1 MSITNAVKQKM
12 ISDYISN
19 PQGRAKLAASMTQPL
34 RLRRDY
40 LSVGRKTF
48 LVEQLPD
55 GALPIYDKDPD
66 VTAYVVG
73 EEGENILAVTKP
85 RRVIFPLFEI
95 ASNPEIPLTQIKER
109 RFDLI
114 ERAQDLAR
122 SQIQAAEDE
131 RVFAVLDAI
140 ATNGFDSIAGGEN
153 ADIPVVAPITGAV
166 LADAFSLIERHD
178 LRVARVFMNAR
189 DYADLRKF
197 GRDILDIETQR
208 DLLKTGLMGTLWGSQ
223 IIVSRLV
230 PVGTVYVCCEPEMFG
245 RIPVRTELT
254 VLSCRRPEGTHHRVQ
269 LLREHRTG
277 RLQPEGSRP
286 PDHHAYL
293 IRLNG
298 PRTPDRIFRSGV
310 SRFRMGIV
318 AQRWGCRC
326 WLLSRER
333 SVRGNPPSVG
343 NWPKSWVLKWFQNL
357 CGTTRICRTSMRTPT
372 VGPSPHRCSWLPI
385 GSAATGTCL
394 GSRAGSCST
403 DSCSRTA
410 CSPRCVVTWAT

>member
-1 MSITNAVKQKM
+1 MSVTNAVKAKL
-12 ISDYISN
+12 ISDYISSAS
-19 PQGRAKLAASMTQPL
+19 GRAKLAASMTQPL

-40 LSVGRKTF
+40 MAVGRKTF

-66 VTAYVVG
+66 VTAFVVG
-73 EEGENILAVTKP
+73 EEGENIIAVTKP

-122 SQIQAAEDE
+122 AQIQAAEDE

-140 ATNGFDSIAGGEN
+140 AANGFDSVGAVN
-153 ADIPVVAPITGAV
+153 ADIPVVAPLSGDV

-208 DLLKTGLMGTLWGSQ
+208 DLLKTGLMATLWGAQ

-245 RIPVRTELT
+245 RMPVRTELT
-254 VLSCRRPEGTHHRVQ
+254 VLSADDPKARTIGFSCFENIGIGAFNPRGLARLTITRP
-269 LLREHRTG
+269 
-277 RLQPEGSRP
+277 
-286 PDHHAYL
+286 
-293 IRLNG
+293 
-298 PRTPDRIFRSGV
+298 
-310 SRFRMGIV
+310 
-318 AQRWGCRC
+318 
-326 WLLSRER
+326 
-333 SVRGNPPSVG
+333 
-343 NWPKSWVLKWFQNL
+343 
-357 CGTTRICRTSMRTPT
+357 
-372 VGPSPHRCSWLPI
+372 
-385 GSAATGTCL
+385 
-394 GSRAGSCST
+394 
-403 DSCSRTA
+403 
-410 CSPRCVVTWAT
+410 

>member
-1 MSITNAVKQKM
+1 MNTNVSNAVKAK
-12 ISDYISN
+12 IIGDYIKTPS
-19 PQGRAKLAASMTQPL
+19 GRAKLAASMTQPL

-40 LSVGRKTF
+40 TAVGRKTF

-73 EEGENILAVTKP
+73 EEGENILAITKP

-109 RFDLI
+109 RYDLI
-114 ERAQDLAR
+114 ERAQDLGRA
-122 SQIQAAEDE
+122 QIQAAEDE

-153 ADIPVVAPITGAV
+153 PDVPVVAPVSGAV
-166 LADAFSLIERHD
+166 LADAFALIERHD

-197 GRDILDIETQR
+197 GRDILDIESQR
-208 DLLKTGLMGTLWGSQ
+208 DLLKTGLMANLWGAQ

-254 VLSCRRPEGTHHRVQ
+254 VLSADDPKA
-269 LLREHRTG
+269 RTIG
-277 RLQPEGSRP
+277 FSIFENLGIGAYNPKGLTRLT
-286 PDHHAYL
+286 
-293 IRLNG
+293 I
-298 PRTPDRIFRSGV
+298 
-310 SRFRMGIV
+310 
-318 AQRWGCRC
+318 
-326 WLLSRER
+326 
-333 SVRGNPPSVG
+333 
-343 NWPKSWVLKWFQNL
+343 
-357 CGTTRICRTSMRTPT
+357 TR
-372 VGPSPHRCSWLPI
+372 
-385 GSAATGTCL
+385 
-394 GSRAGSCST
+394 
-403 DSCSRTA
+403 
-410 CSPRCVVTWAT
+410 